1 MDFQDQYWRASHTEE
16 AEELQKLAQEIL
28 SGEEEG
34 E

>member
-1 MDFQDQYWRASHTEE
+1 MGHYGGASHTEDS
-16 AEELQKLAQEIL
+16 EELQKLAQEIL